1 MLGDNENPV
10 FVVDWKMQTV
20 ERYEHPDWM
29 QTSEVINT
37 IKENKPDQTWNL
49 SEFVNGYAV
58 AA

>member
-1 MLGDNENPV
+1 
-10 FVVDWKMQTV
+10 MQTV

-49 SEFVNGYAV
+49 SEFVNGYSV